1 MLLEN
6 SLENTNIVLRQ
17 LSWGIKYLLDKKRK
31 LSLEQS
37 FCHHQGE
44 DRGEKIILQSA
55 CLSATRETTQ
65 KTFPP
70 TRAHRS
76 NFSDSL
82 YPTMEDELCF
92 WWMEM
97 IEWCYWNSF
106 FDRSFQTNFKNTLS
120 KQKYVWERAFGSIRL
135 KPGNYFFRKYFL
147 KEPNYWNFPLMP
159 PFNLQEKSPNIIK
172 VEYRSWK
179 ICLINSF

>member
-1 MLLEN
+1 MGN
-6 SLENTNIVLRQ
+6 QIYPRQ
-17 LSWGIKYLLDKKRK
+17 
-31 LSLEQS
+31 E
-37 FCHHQGE
+37 
-44 DRGEKIILQSA
+44 EKIISRAAILPPPGRRQRRENYLAVS
-55 CLSATRETTQ
+55 LPATRETTQ

>member
-6 SLENTNIVLRQ
+6 VLKITKTNIVLRQ
-17 LSWGIKYLLDKKRK
+17 LSWGIKYLHGKKRK

-76 NFSDSL
+76 NL
-82 YPTMEDELCF
+82 V
-92 WWMEM
+92 
-97 IEWCYWNSF
+97 
-106 FDRSFQTNFKNTLS
+106 TN
-120 KQKYVWERAFGSIRL
+120 
-135 KPGNYFFRKYFL
+135 
-147 KEPNYWNFPLMP
+147 
-159 PFNLQEKSPNIIK
+159 
-172 VEYRSWK
+172 
-179 ICLINSF
+179 